1 MVDNPFD
8 NINAEVI
15 AIGTELLLGALTDTN
30 SVYIAQQLRDL
41 GVNLYFM
48 TSVGD
53 NVGRIAQAL
62 NIALERAD
70 IIITC
75 GGLGPTVDDMT
86 RAAIAQALDRDLIYH
101 EELFQAIVE
110 RFASFR
116 ARITENNK
124 RQAFLPEGAAVIEN
138 PVGTAPSFRVEVG
151 NKVIVSLP
159 GVPREMKFLMQDAVI
174 PYLREKY
181 NLGII
186 KARTL
191 KTGGI
196 GESALDE
203 LLGDELLN
211 MANPTIG
218 LAAHQ
223 GVIDVRIT
231 TKAIDM
237 ATADAMIDSVV
248 QRVYERAGDYIFGEE
263 SDVIEEVF
271 AKLLQAQN
279 RTIALLEAGINDAI
293 IHRLQPEYPGLVSET
308 YHFNHPDEILVGEE
322 SFSNASNMREKAH
335 LVVERIAK
343 DSGVDVAFA
352 VLSLPDVKEQADI
365 DYATVAAVYIDGRV
379 ESRAYGFGS
388 QFDLTR
394 DWVSQWLFSRGW
406 RMLKESEQA

>member
-237 ATADAMIDSVV
+237 AAADAMIDSVV

-335 LVVERIAK
+335 LVAERIAK
-343 DSGVDVAFA
+343 DSGVDVTFA